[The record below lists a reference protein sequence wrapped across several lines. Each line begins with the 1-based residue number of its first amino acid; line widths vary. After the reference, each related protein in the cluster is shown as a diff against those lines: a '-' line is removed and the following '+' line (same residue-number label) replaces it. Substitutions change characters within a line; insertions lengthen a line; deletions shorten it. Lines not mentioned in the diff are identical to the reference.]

1 MDKANRSVRV
11 AAFCAYASGVVSIFG
26 IIFLF
31 AFFGIGAPTGRLND
45 IAVIVQYSLMLPIAI
60 ALYQILREFNP
71 RLNLVALLIGIPG
84 MLAVIIL
91 QILLVTGAVPF
102 SIQILPVIVA
112 FLIVLIWFFIMGYL
126 SRSTEMLPKSMLLH
140 VLAGLY
146 VGYPLWAFSVWRR
159 MRAPAQDQQPLDL
172 PRNS

>member
-11 AAFCAYASGVVSIFG
+11 AVFCAYASGVVSIFG

-91 QILLVTGAVPF
+91 QILLVTGVVPF
-102 SIQILPVIVA
+102 SVQILPVIVA
-112 FLIVLIWFFIMGYL
+112 FLVVLIWFIIVGYL
-126 SRSTEMLPKSMLLH
+126 GRSTEMLPKSMLLH

-146 VGYPLWAFSVWRR
+146 IGYPIWAFLLGRR
-159 MRAPAQDQQPLDL
+159 LR
-172 PRNS
+172 ST